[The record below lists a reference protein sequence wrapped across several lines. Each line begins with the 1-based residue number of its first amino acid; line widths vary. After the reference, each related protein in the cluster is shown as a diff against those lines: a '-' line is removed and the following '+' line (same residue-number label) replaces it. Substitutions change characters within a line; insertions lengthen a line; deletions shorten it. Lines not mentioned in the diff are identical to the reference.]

1 IWRVGLGSLEKHG
14 GGVVEWFLWVRGVVG
29 VAVWCQIGTLVAR
42 SISFL
47 LLSLFTLLRRV
58 KELVW
63 LNASWVSLGGGA
75 AVLLPLVLL
84 VSGGVS
90 LRRSA
95 LSRKRLC
102 VVFVP
107 SREDQRRVLRRWGVC
122 EDISCWSCQLR
133 RSFSVAM
140 RAEIA
145 GYDGVWR
152 HKDASS
158 PNKARPFH
166 SGVLG
171 HESSGLFLKAAD

>member
-1 IWRVGLGSLEKHG
+1 M
-14 GGVVEWFLWVRGVVG
+14 VEWFLWVRGVVG

-63 LNASWVSLGGGA
+63 LDASWVPLGGGA

-122 EDISCWSCQLR
+122 EDISCWSCHLR
-133 RSFSVAM
+133 RSSSVAM

-145 GYDGVWR
+145 G
-152 HKDASS
+152 
-158 PNKARPFH
+158 
-166 SGVLG
+166 
-171 HESSGLFLKAAD
+171 FLD